1 MPISQIVSNITVSQA
16 STSEKKRFLSDH
28 LSNEQKNTL
37 SIWMTLYFEIH
48 VVGMSGRT
56 ENAKAKDLEKFLD
69 FFKMATGGEIVDHW
83 TPALSREFQ
92 KHLQR
97 IIING
102 QNGYAPST
110 INRIMATTRHFGRW
124 MHKQRP
130 FLAGDP
136 FTNVKDIIIDHPDWS
151 GLSDRDVLRLK
162 SACDQRGLFCVR
174 KDQNPLLEAAV
185 FYALIH
191 TGLREEELCN
201 LDKSQYHSKGF
212 HNVKRKG
219 KRVQKKIPVPQDSR
233 EKIDAYLESRTDES
247 DALFVS
253 RYGNRLATLD
263 VRRICTRI
271 AKQASVNS
279 SDNEKIKLHPHKLRH
294 TFLKRVAD
302 KHGIHVAQEM
312 SGNVSPRVI
321 FRYTK
326 SDPDE
331 LQNISEG
338 LF

>member
-1 MPISQIVSNITVSQA
+1 MPISEIVSNITVSQA
-16 STSEKKRFLSDH
+16 GTSEKKKFLSDH

-37 SIWMTLYFEIH
+37 SVWMTLYFEIH
-48 VVGMSGRT
+48 VVGMSERT
-56 ENAKAKDLEKFLD
+56 VVAKAKDLEKFLG
-69 FFKMATGGEIVDHW
+69 FFKMATGGEIIDHW

-92 KHLQR
+92 KHLQK
-97 IIING
+97 IIVNG
-102 QNGYAPST
+102 QSGYSPST
-110 INRIMATTRHFGRW
+110 INRIMATTRHFARW
-124 MHKQRP
+124 AHKQRT

-136 FTNVKDIIIDHPDWS
+136 FAGVKDIVIDHPDWS
-151 GLSDRDVLRLK
+151 GLSERDLLRLK
-162 SACDQRGLFCVR
+162 CACDQRSLFCVR
-174 KDQNPLLEAAV
+174 KDQNPMLEAAV
-185 FYALIH
+185 FYALVH

-201 LDKSQYHSKGF
+201 LNRSQYHTKGF

-219 KRVQKKIPVPQDSR
+219 KRVQKKIPVPQDAR
-233 EKIDAYLESRTDES
+233 EKIDLYLESRTDDS

-253 RYGNRLATLD
+253 RYGNRIATLD

-271 AKQASVNS
+271 ANQASVNS
-279 SDNEKIKLHPHKLRH
+279 SENEKIRLHPHMLRH
-294 TFLKRVAD
+294 TFLKKVAD

-312 SGNVSPRVI
+312 SGNISPRII

-331 LQNISEG
+331 LQSISEG